1 MTKSIASYPEHQRA
15 AVIAR
20 RLKNKTDGSGYHS
33 AVAAA
38 KELGIPVPSS
48 SNFKSRADRAERD
61 RKRDQKQ
68 PLKRRQF
75 TRESGTRLRD
85 ARKSAR

>member
-20 RLKNKTDGSGYHS
+20 RLKNKTGGSGYHS

-48 SNFKSRADRAERD
+48 NYKPRADRGDRE
-61 RKRDQKQ
+61 RKRDDKQ
-68 PLKRRQF
+68 PIKRRQF

-85 ARKSAR
+85 ARKSSR